1 MPAVRSSSALE
12 TGKLL
17 KSFHV
22 FQAAAEVGDKRGA
35 TDTFFAEESVSW
47 TSLGVSDR
55 LSRALNNVGLGR
67 PSLVQVFD
75 ETDMLLCGSFQNQA
89 IRLINLFRF
98 DEKLLS
104 RATKAV
110 VEKPED
116 PCSDSLMASEFQDDK
131 DLPTELNLP
140 EEEGAED
147 ETVLEELTEGIDVKC
162 TKRKDWRRE
171 LTLTLESLLPK
182 KFQLRSVFSYSF
194 VLNFLPICLAF
205 LKQVKV
211 RKDNLHQKLH
221 LKLNLHSELGK
232 AIKLE
237 QMWIEVTVDTQV
249 DVLIDSVKQGFRSKE
264 FDSAAGLSR
273 TMVFANTVEAVETVS
288 KILASSGNECFRYH
302 SYTSLEERTQI
313 LVDFQQKGGIL
324 VCTDA
329 AACGLDVMNVSHVI
343 QAEFARSAVDFL
355 HRVGRTARAGQPGL
369 VTSLYSDS
377 NQDLVDAVR
386 QAGTLDLPVENAFSR
401 KRSFRKKIKK
411 RGRSE
416 VGETLSAGD
425 RVLA

>member
-1 MPAVRSSSALE
+1 MFGFFLFRPCQF
-12 TGKLL
+12 LL
-17 KSFHV
+17 TV
-22 FQAAAEVGDKRGA
+22 D
-35 TDTFFAEESVSW
+35 ESI
-47 TSLGVSDR
+47 
-55 LSRALNNVGLGR
+55 
-67 PSLVQVFD
+67 VFD
-75 ETDMLLCGSFQNQA
+75 EADMLLCGSFQNQV

-104 RATKAV
+104 CATKAV
-110 VEKPED
+110 IEKPED
-116 PCSDSLMASEFQDDK
+116 PYSDSLIASEFQDDK

-140 EEEGAED
+140 EQEGAED
-147 ETVLEELTEGIDVKC
+147 DTVLEELTEGIDVKC
-162 TKRKDWRRE
+162 TKRKDWRRNIWYAHMPDILVKYYE
-171 LTLTLESLLPK
+171 NHLIKDTFSKAEYSIFYYYYSYRFCL
-182 KFQLRSVFSYSF
+182 SVSCF
-194 VLNFLPICLAF
+194 
-205 LKQVKV
+205 
-211 RKDNLHQKLH
+211 R
-221 LKLNLHSELGK
+221 
-232 AIKLE
+232 LE

-273 TMVFANTVEAVETVS
+273 TMVFANTVEAVEAVS
-288 KILASSGNECFRYH
+288 KILATSGNECFRYH

-324 VCTDA
+324 VRTDA
-329 AACGLDVMNVSHVI
+329 AARGLDVMNVYMSFRYYFQIHYVQLHAFNIDSFVWIRHVI
-343 QAEFARSAVDFL
+343 MTGDTTLAMLGNWLCSKLFKAAVVAAEFARSAVDFL

-377 NQDLVDAVR
+377 NRDLVDAVR
-386 QAGTLDLPVENAFSR
+386 QAGTLDLPVENTFSR
-401 KRSFRKKIKK
+401 KRSFRKKIEK